1 MKNWE
6 ILILAASVYKNLN
19 TFDFEPLHISY
30 VPGTA
35 GDFLSS
41 ICWLGSNTITDY
53 RTRFRVED
61 TGRAF
66 FAPNVHTPMPI
77 NKHWHN
83 LPVDGSTDGNY
94 TEVDIYNAKT
104 LFNFSKKN
112 KIGNSHFVI
121 ALNYNN
127 SSTISKSFEKN
138 KIITIDF
145 NKTQIQ
151 TITKTANA
159 KNKVKSREK
168 FVPTPYN
175 LTQAWQ
181 EIVQLYKEY
190 KNILTINIVDIFTD
204 LIKVLNLISE
214 FSGIDIKPNQ
224 QLKKYQREYA
234 HKNQE
239 FIKEVINY
247 A

>member
-1 MKNWE
+1 M
-6 ILILAASVYKNLN
+6 AVSVYKNLD

-41 ICWLGSNTITDY
+41 ICWLGSNSIIDY
-53 RTRFRVED
+53 STQFRIED
-61 TGRAF
+61 SGRAF
-66 FAPNVHTPMPI
+66 FSPTIQNPMPI

-83 LPVDGSTDGNY
+83 LLVDGSTDGNY
-94 TEVDIYNAKT
+94 TEVDIYNAT
-104 LFNFSKKN
+104 SLFNFSKKN

-121 ALNYNN
+121 ALNHNN

-159 KNKVKSREK
+159 KNKVQSPEK

-175 LTQAWQ
+175 QTQAWQ
-181 EIVQLYKEY
+181 EMVQSCKEY

-224 QLKKYQREYA
+224 QLRKYQLEYA